1 MCDCRIPRASC
12 LPCPFIYVHAAGMQ
26 RRGSHAIHRVGLPW
40 GVRAETRNKYEEVI
54 TMRISTITTSR
65 VVILTAV
72 LFAALPIGLTLP
84 VQAADLLVQKTMG
97 FAPMAELDVMASGAA
112 EDTLKACMA
121 RIPMFASAGQRMLA
135 EQSCAGEEELRK
147 TLRATTTF

>member
-1 MCDCRIPRASC
+1 
-12 LPCPFIYVHAAGMQ
+12 
-26 RRGSHAIHRVGLPW
+26 
-40 GVRAETRNKYEEVI
+40 
-54 TMRISTITTSR
+54 MRISTITTSR